1 VSTAQQFTGR
11 VLQRWVVV
19 VVLALIGAGAAA
31 AWSLT
36 TAVTVWTGTT
46 ALTTQ
51 SQNRSPEQDAVLA
64 LGYVD
69 YFNQGSYQEL
79 LRTKITLPAGV
90 QLSARTAAT
99 SPIFYIDAS
108 GPVREEVRAAAAA
121 ATERYRSD
129 VRFSLLAER
138 REAAG
143 DLQAEIDK
151 NVQLVQAPERTDAER
166 NVILDQI
173 RSLQGRLTE
182 LEADNTNLVKELQ
195 PEPSMTSATPSPVTD
210 VVAGA
215 LAGAVLGVLLALL
228 LALLDRRLRTARDLS
243 QRLGLPTLA
252 DLSEAGRDQ
261 VGRDRRLANLA
272 NTLDAGGRSPRTVA
286 VVAARSGRRSSRIA
300 RELAEMFAHQSEA
313 IRHVDGYR
321 VLLSTGPSATGGQ
334 DPVRPVRFDEI
345 IPPTADAVMVVDAP
359 PLLEAAESQTV
370 CATAD
375 QVLVVIERG
384 RSRVTDVREALA
396 LLAAVNARVA
406 GAVIDSP
413 ASGRQD
419 SPARQRETGNAGG
432 PAGKDASRT
441 PGTPAGPNGTGASDA
456 PPQPT
461 AAAGSRPEPA
471 SATDRSSPNGRS

>member
-1 VSTAQQFTGR
+1 
-11 VLQRWVVV
+11 
-19 VVLALIGAGAAA
+19 
-31 AWSLT
+31 
-36 TAVTVWTGTT
+36 
-46 ALTTQ
+46 
-51 SQNRSPEQDAVLA
+51 
-64 LGYVD
+64 
-69 YFNQGSYQEL
+69 
-79 LRTKITLPAGV
+79 
-90 QLSARTAAT
+90 
-99 SPIFYIDAS
+99 
-108 GPVREEVRAAAAA
+108 
-121 ATERYRSD
+121 
-129 VRFSLLAER
+129 
-138 REAAG
+138 
-143 DLQAEIDK
+143 
-151 NVQLVQAPERTDAER
+151 
-166 NVILDQI
+166 
-173 RSLQGRLTE
+173 
-182 LEADNTNLVKELQ
+182 
-195 PEPSMTSATPSPVTD
+195 MTSATPSPVTD

-252 DLSEAGRDQ
+252 DLTEAGRDQ
-261 VGRDRRLANLA
+261 AGRDRRLANLA
-272 NTLDAGGRSPRTVA
+272 NTLDANGGRSPRTVA

-321 VLLSTGPSATGGQ
+321 VLLSTGSSATGGQ
-334 DPVRPVRFDEI
+334 DPVRPVRFDELV
-345 IPPTADAVMVVDAP
+345 PPTADAVTVVDAP

-441 PGTPAGPNGTGASDA
+441 PGTPAGPNGTGAFDA

-471 SATDRSSPNGRS
+471 SATDRSSPNGRP

>member
-1 VSTAQQFTGR
+1 
-11 VLQRWVVV
+11 
-19 VVLALIGAGAAA
+19 
-31 AWSLT
+31 
-36 TAVTVWTGTT
+36 
-46 ALTTQ
+46 
-51 SQNRSPEQDAVLA
+51 
-64 LGYVD
+64 
-69 YFNQGSYQEL
+69 
-79 LRTKITLPAGV
+79 V

-108 GPVREEVRAAAAA
+108 GPVQEEVRAAAAA

-143 DLQAEIDK
+143 DLQAEIDQ

-182 LEADNTNLVKELQ
+182 LQADNTNLVKELQ
-195 PEPSMTSATPSPVTD
+195 PEPSMTSATPSPATD
-210 VVAGA
+210 VVAGG

-228 LALLDRRLRTARDLS
+228 LAVLDRRLRTTRDLS

-252 DLSEAGRDQ
+252 DLSEAGRNQ

-272 NTLDAGGRSPRTVA
+272 NTLDANGGHSPRTVA
-286 VVAARSGRRSSRIA
+286 VVAARSSRGSSRIA
-300 RELAEMFAHQSEA
+300 RELAETVARRSDVT
-313 IRHVDGYR
+313 RHVDGYR
-321 VLLSTGPSATGGQ
+321 VLLSTEQPAAGRP
-334 DPVRPVRFDEI
+334 DLVRQVRFDDLV
-345 IPPTADAVMVVDAP
+345 PPTADVAMVIDAP

-370 CATAD
+370 CAAAD

-384 RSRVTDVREALA
+384 RSRVADVREALA

-413 ASGRQD
+413 
-419 SPARQRETGNAGG
+419 SPAGAAAPRTGAT
-432 PAGKDASRT
+432 PTDLADTSHT
-441 PGTPAGPNGTGASDA
+441 PGAPARPNGAGAPDA
-456 PPQPT
+456 PTRAT
-461 AAAGSRPEPA
+461 ASAGSRPEPA
-471 SATDRSSPNGRS
+471 SATDRSSPNGRP